1 MPKDFQQWSPLRELE
16 HFRRDFDE
24 VFERFFGKGLSSAFS
39 SAAAMPKIESYIEGD
54 KMIVR
59 ADLPGADPKDVEV
72 SVTGETLTLRGTRA
86 AREEKK
92 GRDFVYREVSSG
104 SFERSL
110 PLPKGVRADDIKAS
124 YQHGVLELT
133 IPIPHDMTPRKVP
146 IQVQP
151 GDATPAAEKK

>member
-1 MPKDFQQWSPLRELE
+1 MARDFQQWSPFRELE

-24 VFERFFGKGLSSAFS
+24 VCDRFFGKGLSSAFS
-39 SAAAMPKIESYIEGD
+39 STAAMPKIESFVEGD

-86 AREEKK
+86 TSEEKK
-92 GRDFVYREVSSG
+92 GRDFVHREVSNG

-110 PLPKGVRADDIKAS
+110 TLPKGVRAADIKAS

-133 IPIPHDMTPRKVP
+133 IPIPQDMTPRKVP
-146 IQVQP
+146 IQVET
-151 GDATPAAEKK
+151 GAANAEKK

>member
-24 VFERFFGKGLSSAFS
+24 VFDRFFGKGLSSAFS
-39 SAAAMPKIESYIEGD
+39 SSAALPKIESYVEGD

-59 ADLPGADPKDVEV
+59 ADLPGADPTEIEV

-86 AREEKK
+86 AREERK
-92 GRDFVYREVSSG
+92 GRDFVHREVSHG

-110 PLPKGVRADDIKAS
+110 RLPKGVRAEDIRAS

-133 IPIPHDMTPRKVP
+133 IPIAPEMTPRKVP
-146 IQVQP
+146 IQVHP
-151 GDATPAAEKK
+151 GDADAEKK